1 MKHIEIDVIDPRD
14 EQAALLAWAACADA
28 GEVQRSANPRLHFAS
43 YRQLHAVLTEKRM
56 ALLEYVA
63 MHESLSIRQLA
74 GELDRDYRNVYDDV
88 QRLVQ
93 LGLIEFQDGKLHV
106 PYDEIDIRKTLRE
119 AA

>member
-1 MKHIEIDVIDPRD
+1 
-14 EQAALLAWAACADA
+14 
-28 GEVQRSANPRLHFAS
+28 
-43 YRQLHAVLTEKRM
+43 
-56 ALLEYVA
+56 

-93 LGLIEFQDGKLHV
+93 LGLIEILDGKLHV